1 MEDTCEDGELY
12 EKILQARAKAKQLQT
27 ATTEVASNLPPSQP
41 ESAVVDDAVDEALGG
56 LDEPEEDNY
65 KTLPCSRKMRDEPA
79 EGIFFAW
86 WALLQIKSLIITQV
100 DVDIIRNSI
109 LPALSSLL
117 FGLVS
122 DYGTSNRRNPN
133 AVAAEDSNNKNL

>member
-27 ATTEVASNLPPSQP
+27 ATTEVASILPPSQP

-86 WALLQIKSLIITQV
+86 ALLLTNSPITTLKLTLCVIQFY
-100 DVDIIRNSI
+100 
-109 LPALSSLL
+109 LHCHLC
-117 FGLVS
+117 FLV
-122 DYGTSNRRNPN
+122 
-133 AVAAEDSNNKNL
+133 